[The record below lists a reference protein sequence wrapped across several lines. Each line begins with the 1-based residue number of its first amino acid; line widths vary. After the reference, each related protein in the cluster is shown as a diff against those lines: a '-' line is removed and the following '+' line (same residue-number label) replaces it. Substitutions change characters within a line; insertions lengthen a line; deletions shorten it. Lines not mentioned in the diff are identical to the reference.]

1 MDVFLNRLFRAI
13 KLESQL
19 YEEVEADI
27 NALPQ
32 AILVV
37 LLASLASGIASLT
50 RGVGASLIGGAFSSL
65 ISWFAWSYIIY
76 FIGTKLFPEPQ
87 TKSDYRELLRTIGF
101 ASAPGI
107 LAIIGIIPGLFTIAI
122 LVTSIWML
130 IAMVIAV
137 RQALDY
143 QSTGRAILVCVIG
156 WIIYGLVNWLL
167 LSILT

>member
-19 YEEVEADI
+19 YEEVEADT

-76 FIGTKLFPEPQ
+76 FIGTKFFPEPQ
-87 TKSDYRELLRTIGF
+87 TKSDYRELLHTIGF

-107 LAIIGIIPGLFTIAI
+107 LAIVGIIPGLFTIAVF
-122 LVTSIWML
+122 VTSIWML

-156 WIIYGLVNWLL
+156 WIIYGLINWLL

>member
-19 YEEVEADI
+19 YEEVEADT
-27 NALPQ
+27 NAFPQ
-32 AILVV
+32 AILLV

-76 FIGTKLFPEPQ
+76 FIGTKFFPEPQ